1 MTISLRSVEGEDK
14 AKSTSRLWGE
24 TGGPIHLTD
33 TSNGCKKGLN
43 DGLGV
48 AGLDSAQVRIAEP
61 SQSRTVVTLAI
72 LAAALGFFVDAYD
85 LLLYSI
91 VRNQSLMSIGLTGD
105 QILSVGIDLLNAQL
119 VGMLAGGVVW
129 GVLGDRYGRRS
140 VLFGSIVL
148 YSIATCVNAFVGS
161 VPVYAACRFVAGLGL
176 AGELGAGVTLVSELM
191 SKESRGYGTMIVAA
205 VGVLG
210 VVTASLIGDVFPWR
224 TTYLIGGGLGFLL
237 LLLRLGVRESSL
249 FDRIKTA
256 SVSRGNFLALFT
268 DVHRLRKYTCL
279 ILVAMPIWY
288 AIGILITF
296 SPEIGRALGL
306 AVAPKAGTAILLYY
320 LALTFGDLT
329 NGFLS
334 QVFRN
339 RKRIIGVFMLLTV
352 LFCIAYFT
360 LSGRSITLFYLTCF
374 LLGWS
379 SGYWALFITMSA
391 EQFGTNL
398 RATVAVTAP
407 NFVRGL
413 TAVLTFAF
421 KGLKPSLGT
430 VPSAALIGA
439 ITLAIAFLSLL
450 QLEETYGKDLDYT
463 ERI

>member
-1 MTISLRSVEGEDK
+1 MSLPQGPAIESK
-14 AKSTSRLWGE
+14 PSR
-24 TGGPIHLTD
+24 
-33 TSNGCKKGLN
+33 
-43 DGLGV
+43 GV
-48 AGLDSAQVRIAEP
+48 IA
-61 SQSRTVVTLAI
+61 LAVI
-72 LAAALGFFVDAYD
+72 AAALGFFVDAYD

-91 VRNQSLMSIGLTGD
+91 VRNQSLAAIGLTAD
-105 QILSVGIDLLNAQL
+105 QVLSVGIDLLNAQL
-119 VGMLAGGVVW
+119 VGMLIGGVVW
-129 GVLGDRYGRRS
+129 GVLGDIYGRRS
-140 VLFGSIVL
+140 VLFGSIIL
-148 YSIATCVNAFVGS
+148 YSIATFANAFAGS

-191 SKESRGYGTMIVAA
+191 SKENRGYGTMIVAA

-210 VVTASLIGDVFPWR
+210 VVTASLIGDAFPWR
-224 TTYLIGGGLGFLL
+224 TAYGIGGGLGFLL

-249 FDRIKTA
+249 FDRVKTV

-268 DVHRLRKYTCL
+268 NVRRLKKYACL

-296 SPEIGRALGL
+296 SPEMGQALGL
-306 AVAPKAGTAILLYY
+306 SVAPRAGTAILLYY

-334 QVFRN
+334 QRFRN
-339 RKRIIGVFMLLTV
+339 RKKIIAVFLLLTV
-352 LFCIAYFT
+352 LFCIGYFT
-360 LSGRSITLFYLTCF
+360 LGGRSITGFYLLCL

-413 TAVLTFAF
+413 TAVLTLAF
-421 KGLKPSLGT
+421 KSLKPGLGT

-439 ITLAIAFLSLL
+439 VTILLALL
-450 QLEETYGKDLDYT
+450 ALWQLEETYGKDLDYA
-463 ERI
+463 EPV